1 MESAYSPNET
11 VQSQI
16 GEFQY
21 LYVNGEEIGAAVVDL
36 DTRVTALEGAGG
48 AFDSSELENSITLLA
63 NRVSTLE
70 GSSFDSS
77 IVDNLSTQVQAL
89 QTRTG
94 TLESLI
100 ALFTNNN
107 QNDTHL
113 EHRISTLEK
122 TLSAM
127 KALYEAKRAV
137 YNMPLDW

>member
-1 MESAYSPNET
+1 MESAYSQNET

-16 GEFQY
+16 GEFEY
-21 LYVNGEEIGAAVVDL
+21 LYVNGEEIGAAVIDL
-36 DTRVTALEGAGG
+36 DSRVTTLEGAGG
-48 AFDSSELENSITLLA
+48 FDSSSLEDSITLLS

-70 GSSFDSS
+70 GASFDPS
-77 IVDNLSTQVQAL
+77 IVDNLSTQLQAL

-122 TLSAM
+122 QITAL
-127 KALYEAKRAV
+127 KALYDAKRAV

>member
-1 MESAYSPNET
+1 MENGYSLNET

-21 LYVNGEEIGAAVVDL
+21 LYVNGQDIGSTVLTL
-36 DTRVTALEGAGG
+36 DTRVTALEGGVS
-48 AFDSSELENSITLLA
+48 FDGTALEADIELLK
-63 NRVSTLE
+63 NRVTALE

-77 IVDNLSTQVQAL
+77 IVDNLTTQLQAL

-107 QNDTHL
+107 NNDTHL
-113 EHRISTLEK
+113 EHRISSLEQK
-122 TLSAM
+122 LTAL
-127 KALYEAKRAV
+127 KALYDAKRAV
-137 YNMPLDW
+137 YNMPLNW